1 MGTAR
6 SIVSITG
13 TAIGSG
19 SKLLFKIWRELRK
32 GKSEVK
38 KGAKQFYKTLREYGI
53 PQEDARQIAVAF
65 AKPAYEILSIRGIMR
80 MVRVIDEDNEI
91 PMMPFG
97 I

>member
-13 TAIGSG
+13 TAVGSG
-19 SKLLFKIWRELRK
+19 SKLLFKVWRSLRK
-32 GKSEVK
+32 GRSEVK
-38 KGAKQFYKTLREYGI
+38 KGAKTFYKTLREYGI
-53 PQEDARQIAVAF
+53 PEEDAKQLAIAY
-65 AKPAYEILSIRGIMR
+65 AKPAWEVLSIRGIMR
-80 MVRVIDEDNEI
+80 MVQDMDQTGEI

>member
-80 MVRVIDEDNEI
+80 MVREIDEDNEI

>member
-1 MGTAR
+1 
-6 SIVSITG
+6 VSITG

-80 MVRVIDEDNEI
+80 MVREIDEDNEI

>member
-1 MGTAR
+1 LGTAR

-80 MVRVIDEDNEI
+80 MVREIDEDNEI

>member
-53 PQEDARQIAVAF
+53 PEEDARQIALAF

-80 MVRVIDEDNEI
+80 MVREIDEGNEI
-91 PMMPFG
+91 PMTPFG

>member
-1 MGTAR
+1 M
-6 SIVSITG
+6 SITG